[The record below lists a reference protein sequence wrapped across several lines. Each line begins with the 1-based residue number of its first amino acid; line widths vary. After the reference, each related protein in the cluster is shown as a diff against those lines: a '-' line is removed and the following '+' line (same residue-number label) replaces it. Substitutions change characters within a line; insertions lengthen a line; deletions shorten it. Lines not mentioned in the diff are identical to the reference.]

1 MPVESTRPRV
11 VITGLGVISSI
22 GTGAG
27 DFARA
32 LRAGR
37 SGAGPIRAFD
47 TEGFEHKN
55 GCEVTDFDPAA
66 WIDRLDPGELGRAT
80 QLAVSGANMALA
92 DARLTPAYLRA
103 RPAVIAVGT
112 TSGETREVELALQ
125 RQLTT
130 GATDIEP
137 AAARRAR
144 SGRLSA
150 DVARELDLTEVEAVT
165 VPTACAAGNYAI
177 GYGYDAIV
185 NGDVELALCGGVDA
199 MVRTNFIG
207 FHRLGTIAPAVCAPF
222 DRDRQGIL
230 TGEGSGILVLESLD
244 ASLARGARIYAE
256 VLGYG
261 LSCDAHHAVSPERD
275 GVANCIARAHVDA
288 GVVPDD
294 LDLISAHGT
303 GTKTNDVTEVA
314 AIRQVFGERLP
325 PTISTKSML
334 GHTMGA
340 ASALAAIACVLSLN
354 EGFIPPTINYREP
367 DPEIDIDCVPNRARS
382 VPLRRVQNNALAFGG
397 NNAVLLLGAYS

>member
-1 MPVESTRPRV
+1 MPAESARRRV

-27 DFARA
+27 EFARS

-37 SGAGPIRAFD
+37 SGVGPIRAFD
-47 TEGFEHKN
+47 TDGFEYHN
-55 GCEVTDFDPAA
+55 GCEVTDFDPAT
-66 WIDRLDPGELGRAT
+66 WIERLDPRELGRAT
-80 QLAVSGANMALA
+80 QLAVAGARLALA
-92 DARLTPAYLRA
+92 DARLDPAYLRA
-103 RPAVIAVGT
+103 RPSVVAVGT
-112 TSGETREVELALQ
+112 TNGETREVELALQ
-125 RQLTT
+125 RQLTG
-130 GATDIEP
+130 GAAEIDRD
-137 AAARRAR
+137 AALRAR

-150 DVARELDLTEVEAVT
+150 DVAREFELTQVEAVT

-185 NGDVELALCGGVDA
+185 EGEAELALCGGVDA
-199 MVRTNFIG
+199 LVRTNFVG
-207 FHRLGTIAPAVCAPF
+207 FHRLGTIAPTACAPF

-261 LSCDAHHAVSPERD
+261 LSCDSHHAVSPDRD
-275 GVANCIARAHVDA
+275 GVANSIARAHVNA
-288 GVVPDD
+288 GVKPDEVD
-294 LDLISAHGT
+294 FISAHGT
-303 GTKTNDVTEVA
+303 GTKTNDLTEVA
-314 AIRQVFGERLP
+314 AIRQVFGDQLP
-325 PTISTKSML
+325 PTVSVKSML

-340 ASALAAIACVLSLN
+340 ASALAAIACALALT
-354 EGFIPPTINYREP
+354 EGFIPPTINYRQP
-367 DPEIDIDCVPNRARS
+367 DPEIDIDCVPNQARS
-382 VPLRRVQNNALAFGG
+382 AQLRRVQNNALAFGG